1 MWGTKSRFHEC
12 GKIMLSGWPLVL
24 PQALSRS
31 LPRDKIDPPLSFP
44 ALTTLGLTTLT
55 TLGSNLCN
63 SAAPGGDYVTLMNNT
78 HVLCVWL
85 RYLQTQNRIV
95 FPMYSTEVSLTEHGL
110 NIRSNI
116 CCGPRGDEDTF
127 CHSKRV
133 QHLLSLPS
141 GHLHCCCELE
151 VQQQPVC
158 EIRLVAAAVC
168 V

>member
-85 RYLQTQNRIV
+85 RYLQTLNRIV
-95 FPMYSTEVSLTEHGL
+95 FPICTEASLTERRL
-110 NIRSNI
+110 NIRSDI
-116 CCGPRGDEDTF
+116 CCGP
-127 CHSKRV
+127 
-133 QHLLSLPS
+133 Q
-141 GHLHCCCELE
+141 
-151 VQQQPVC
+151 
-158 EIRLVAAAVC
+158 
-168 V
+168 